1 MINALQFTDLAVG
14 GFEAAVE
21 GFVHRRQEQA
31 ASDALEGAHE
41 ARARALAKAWH
52 DYAKGLERRNA
63 QLAGSLAQLQQ
74 DYRKAQSR
82 RQSIQDTFERYTVV
96 LTQRIR
102 ELDEKLQQVSATR
115 FALNCAR
122 ASERQRLCPEDV
134 TEERIAADEQAYKA
148 NIVWFMAHQNVRLGV
163 PDVPMPMPRTK

>member
-21 GFVHRRQEQA
+21 GFVHRREEQA
-31 ASDALEGAHE
+31 ASDAVEDAHE
-41 ARARALAKAWH
+41 ARASAKAWH

-63 QLAGSLAQLQQ
+63 QLAGSLAQLQH

-82 RQSIQDTFERYTVV
+82 QQSIQDTFERYTVV

-122 ASERQRLCPEDV
+122 ATERQRRRPEDA

-148 NIVWFMAHQNVRLGV
+148 NIVWFLAHQNVRLGV
-163 PDVPMPMPRTK
+163 PDVPMPRTK